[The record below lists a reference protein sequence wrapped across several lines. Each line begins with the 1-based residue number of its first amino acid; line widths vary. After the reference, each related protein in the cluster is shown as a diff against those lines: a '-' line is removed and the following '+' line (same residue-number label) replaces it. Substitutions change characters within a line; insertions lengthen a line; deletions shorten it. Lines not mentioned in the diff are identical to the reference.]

1 MSSIQEQGEILTG
14 QEAKARASLGSGL
27 WSLLSL
33 PFPRGLFL
41 GVRSDR
47 AWGPVPVPVPWGR
60 RENLS
65 LKKCLENSGVVC
77 SCDLGRI
84 WQSRQ
89 LPLSNSKGQRFCVDN
104 MTNILPPSQKIQL
117 QDFYKSN

>member
-1 MSSIQEQGEILTG
+1 VSSIQEQGEFLTG

-47 AWGPVPVPVPWGR
+47 AWGPVPVPWGR

-84 WQSRQ
+84 WQSRL

-117 QDFYKSN
+117 RDFCKSN